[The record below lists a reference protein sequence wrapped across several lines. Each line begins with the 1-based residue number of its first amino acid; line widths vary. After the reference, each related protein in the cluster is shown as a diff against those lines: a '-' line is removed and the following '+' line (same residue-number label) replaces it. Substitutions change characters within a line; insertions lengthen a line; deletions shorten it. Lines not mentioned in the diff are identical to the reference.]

1 MREFLLLMIGGCF
14 LGCKKSDPISPGL
27 FGKWELR
34 RQTGGIAGIDSS
46 YNSGNGNIIQFNSD
60 STFKHYVKGKLDLQ
74 GIFHYKKNGYVLG
87 QAVYDEL
94 DFNDSGFP
102 IAVTVNGDKM
112 IMGLNVDDGMT
123 AQYQKIAN

>member
-1 MREFLLLMIGGCF
+1 MRVFLLLMIAACF
-14 LGCKKSDPISPGL
+14 LGCKKSEPITPGL

-34 RQTGGIAGIDSS
+34 KQTGGIAGIDSS
-46 YNSGNGNIIQFNSD
+46 YKAGNGDIIQFNSD
-60 STFKHYVKGKLDLQ
+60 STFKHYIKGKLDLQ

-102 IAVTVNGDKM
+102 NAVTVNGDKM
-112 IMGLNVDDGMT
+112 TIGLDFDDGIA